1 MSFRARFRVRLPLA
15 PSPAERR
22 ERAGVRAPAVPDSD
36 YHSGLAPRGYV
47 GFPAALPRDEAVVI
61 RQPIVRNTLVT
72 VAAIS
77 ACAGL
82 PSAGRPGAPG
92 QAVAAPTPK
101 PPGAASY
108 FEVLD
113 LMAPGDAVRQSTEL
127 ASTLAQAQQNPTS
140 SNRLRHAIALGA
152 AGHSSSNPV
161 EARRLIAELLAG
173 QHDLTPQEVSL
184 ANAFLREFD
193 ARVALYAD
201 LARQRE
207 ESERQVQSMSAEEDR
222 RYSALNAETQRLK
235 KALADAES
243 KLEAVAEMERT
254 LTPESQ

>member
-1 MSFRARFRVRLPLA
+1 MTFILQLTVR
-15 PSPAERR
+15 S
-22 ERAGVRAPAVPDSD
+22 
-36 YHSGLAPRGYV
+36 
-47 GFPAALPRDEAVVI
+47 ALVA
-61 RQPIVRNTLVT
+61 
-72 VAAIS
+72 VAAIAVT

-82 PSAGRPGAPG
+82 QPASKPGVPG
-92 QAVAAPTPK
+92 QTVTAPTPK
-101 PPGAASY
+101 PTGVASY

-127 ASTLAQAQQNPTS
+127 ASTLSQAQQNPTS

-161 EARRLIAELLAG
+161 EARRLITELLAG
-173 QHDLTPQEVSL
+173 VHDLTSQEISL
-184 ANAFLREFD
+184 ANAFQREFD
-193 ARVALYAD
+193 ARVALYAG

-207 ESERQVQSMSAEEDR
+207 ESERQMESLGADDDR

-235 KALADAES
+235 KALAEAER

-254 LTPESQ
+254 LTPEGQ

>member
-1 MSFRARFRVRLPLA
+1 MTFILQPPARQALLA
-15 PSPAERR
+15 VSA
-22 ERAGVRAPAVPDSD
+22 
-36 YHSGLAPRGYV
+36 
-47 GFPAALPRDEAVVI
+47 
-61 RQPIVRNTLVT
+61 IVLT
-72 VAAIS
+72 

-82 PSAGRPGAPG
+82 QPVDKPGVTGQTVTASA
-92 QAVAAPTPK
+92 PK
-101 PPGAASY
+101 PAGDAAY

-113 LMAPGDAVRQSTEL
+113 LMAPGDAVRQSTGL
-127 ASTLAQAQQNPTS
+127 ASTLTQAQQNPTS
-140 SNRLRHAIALGA
+140 SNRLRYAIALGA
-152 AGHSSSNPV
+152 AGHVTSNPV

-173 QHDLTPQEVSL
+173 QNDLTPQEASL

-207 ESERQVQSMSAEEDR
+207 ESERQMKAMGADEDR

-235 KALADAES
+235 KALAEAER

>member
-1 MSFRARFRVRLPLA
+1 MTLILQPTVRKA
-15 PSPAERR
+15 
-22 ERAGVRAPAVPDSD
+22 
-36 YHSGLAPRGYV
+36 
-47 GFPAALPRDEAVVI
+47 
-61 RQPIVRNTLVT
+61 LVT
-72 VAAIS
+72 AAAIALT

-82 PSAGRPGAPG
+82 QSASRQGAPG

-101 PPGAASY
+101 PAGAASY
-108 FEVLD
+108 LEMLD

-127 ASTLAQAQQNPTS
+127 ASTLTQAQQNPTA

-161 EARRLIAELLAG
+161 EARRLITELLAG

-207 ESERQVQSMSAEEDR
+207 ESERQMQAMGADEDR
-222 RYSALNAETQRLK
+222 RYGALNAETQRLK
-235 KALADAES
+235 KALAEAER

-254 LTPESQ
+254 LTPENQ

>member
-1 MSFRARFRVRLPLA
+1 MTFILQLTVRM
-15 PSPAERR
+15 
-22 ERAGVRAPAVPDSD
+22 
-36 YHSGLAPRGYV
+36 
-47 GFPAALPRDEAVVI
+47 ALMTA
-61 RQPIVRNTLVT
+61 
-72 VAAIS
+72 AAIALT

-82 PSAGRPGAPG
+82 QSASRQGAPG

-101 PPGAASY
+101 PPGVASY

-127 ASTLAQAQQNPTS
+127 ASTLTQAQQYPTS
-140 SNRLRHAIALGA
+140 SNRLRYAIALGA
-152 AGHSSSNPV
+152 AGHVTSNPV

-173 QHDLTPQEVSL
+173 QNDLTPQEASL

-207 ESERQVQSMSAEEDR
+207 ESERQMKAMGADEDR

-235 KALADAES
+235 KALAEAER

>member
-1 MSFRARFRVRLPLA
+1 MTIIL
-15 PSPAERR
+15 
-22 ERAGVRAPAVPDSD
+22 
-36 YHSGLAPRGYV
+36 
-47 GFPAALPRDEAVVI
+47 
-61 RQPIVRNTLVT
+61 QPIVRNTLVT
-72 VAAIS
+72 VAAIVLT